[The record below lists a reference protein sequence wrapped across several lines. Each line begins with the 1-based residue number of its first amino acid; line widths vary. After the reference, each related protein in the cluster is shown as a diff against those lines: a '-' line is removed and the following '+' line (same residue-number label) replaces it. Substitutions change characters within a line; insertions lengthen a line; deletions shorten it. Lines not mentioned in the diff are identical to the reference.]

1 MMTYVEKSVYE
12 KQLLNISVT
21 KKGDNYEQSCK
32 NRYRCATYTDN
43 ELAGIVVNQ
52 ASTTMQTS
60 KLRKEIAEVIP
71 NTEIISAKSQTGNTT
86 GTGNHVDCLSLVTF
100 SSDLSISEVQDKL
113 DDTYEWNDLNC
124 YVEETDKTGEYL
136 FYLRKRAP
144 FADNIIGH

>member
-1 MMTYVEKSVYE
+1 MNKAVKIVIGV
-12 KQLLNISVT
+12 LLIPII
-21 KKGDNYEQSCK
+21 Y
-32 NRYRCATYTDN
+32 

-100 SSDLSISEVQDKL
+100 SSDLPLSEVQDKL

-136 FYLRKRAP
+136 FFLCKRAP
-144 FADNIIGH
+144 FADNIEGH